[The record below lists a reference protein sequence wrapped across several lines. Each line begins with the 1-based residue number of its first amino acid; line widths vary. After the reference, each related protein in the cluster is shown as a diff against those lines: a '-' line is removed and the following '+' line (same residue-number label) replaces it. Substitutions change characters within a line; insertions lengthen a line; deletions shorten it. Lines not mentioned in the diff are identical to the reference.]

1 MKNEVG
7 EFLKK
12 SGIKPS
18 VPRMKIMEFLMKT
31 KKHPSVDTIYKELC
45 DEIPTLSKA
54 TVYNTL
60 KLFVDNGVAN
70 AVNIEDNELRFD
82 GDTTLHGHF
91 KCKACDIIY
100 DFDLNNHQPDI
111 SAIKNF
117 RIDETQIYYKG
128 ICNKCLKKLI

>member
-18 VPRMKIMEFLMKT
+18 VQRMKIMEYLINT
-31 KKHPSVDTIYKELC
+31 RKHPTADKIYKELC

-60 KLFVDNGVAN
+60 KLFVDKGVAF

-82 GDTTLHGHF
+82 ADTSMHGHF
-91 KCKACDIIY
+91 KCYKCEKIF
-100 DFDLNNHQPDI
+100 DFDIKGNGPDI
-111 SAIKNF
+111 SALEKF
-117 RIDETQIYYKG
+117 RIDEAHIYYKG
-128 ICNKCLKKLI
+128 ICEKCLK